1 MRLTREEMLLL
12 AGLCLALVTGGV
24 VKHYRDLRKAE
35 SPSPATAESSVSDK
49 PGSKRVTLGA
59 KQ

>member
-24 VKHYRDLRKAE
+24 VKHYRGLRKAQ
-35 SPSPATAESSVSDK
+35 SPPPATAKSWVPDK
-49 PGSKRVTLGA
+49 AGSKPVTLGA
-59 KQ
+59 RP